1 MRVTLLGATGFVG
14 SAVLRE
20 LAGTGVAVRAVARR
34 TPAGDGAGF
43 EGDVEWVRADLADP
57 ASLRGLCDDSDALL
71 HCASHL
77 GPDAEQCRAVNV
89 LGTRAAV
96 AEARRAGTRRIVLL
110 STAAVYG
117 AGPHRG
123 IGTGE
128 VSPEPVSVV
137 SRSRLAAEEFV
148 LAADGVV
155 LRPGLIVGPGDRWV
169 VPALQDALRR
179 VPARWDAGR
188 ALLSLVHVADLA
200 RLTARLATAPGAGA
214 PPGVYHAS
222 HPDPVLLDDLI
233 AALARC
239 GVVERPEPVW
249 SPQRCLAALRDTS
262 GWVSERQFRL
272 LAEDHWYRSGA
283 VWSVAGVD
291 PGPGPLAR
299 LLRDGRLVA
308 A

>member
-20 LAGTGVAVRAVARR
+20 LAGTGVRVRAVARR
-34 TPAGDGAGF
+34 TPPRAGAGS
-43 EGDVEWVRADLADP
+43 GDVEWVRADLADP
-57 ASLRGLCDDSDALL
+57 ASLHGLCDDSGVLL
-71 HCASHL
+71 HFASHV
-77 GPDAEQCRAVNV
+77 GPDEEQCRAVNV
-89 LGTRAAV
+89 HGTRAAV

-123 IGTGE
+123 IRTGE
-128 VSPEPVSVV
+128 VTPEPVSAV
-137 SRSRLAAEEFV
+137 SRSRLAAEEPV
-148 LAADGVV
+148 LAAGGVV
-155 LRPGLIVGPGDRWV
+155 LRPGLILGAGDRWV
-169 VPALQDALRR
+169 VPALQDALLR

-200 RLTARLATAPGAGA
+200 RLTAGLATAPGAGVG
-214 PPGVYHAS
+214 PGGYHAS
-222 HPDPVLLDDLI
+222 HPDPVRLDDLI

-239 GVVERPEPVW
+239 GAVERPEPAW
-249 SPQRCLAALRDTS
+249 SLARCLDALRDTP

-272 LAEDHWYRSGA
+272 FAEDHWYRSDT
-283 VWSVAGVD
+283 VWSAAGVD

-299 LLRDGRLVA
+299 LLRDDRPVGD
-308 A
+308 